1 MNLLETSDGLCTTSI
16 QCWGKGGGER
26 GGGWEGERMRGDE
39 EGGVKGSTIYELV
52 NGDIMF
58 NVLRE

>member
-1 MNLLETSDGLCTTSI
+1 MHHLHTVLGEGR
-16 QCWGKGGGER
+16 GER